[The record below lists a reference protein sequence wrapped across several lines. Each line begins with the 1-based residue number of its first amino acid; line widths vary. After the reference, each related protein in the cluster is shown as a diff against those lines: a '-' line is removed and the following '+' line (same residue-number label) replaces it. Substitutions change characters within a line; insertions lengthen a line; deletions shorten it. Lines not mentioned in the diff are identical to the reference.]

1 MAQPLSPPACGSA
14 SLLALT
20 TIDTVCGW
28 ADSDFGEGGHMAR
41 NWFQSDRREPTDEA
55 MTMTRFLRVGPD
67 TSRRAFIAL
76 AVGSSAAVVMP
87 MPSAAAATV
96 MILIDTPCA
105 PEQTYEVTT
114 ASCQIV
120 ETMTPA
126 QQVAEDS
133 AS

>member
-1 MAQPLSPPACGSA
+1 
-14 SLLALT
+14 
-20 TIDTVCGW
+20 
-28 ADSDFGEGGHMAR
+28 MAR
-41 NWFQSDRREPTDEA
+41 SWFHSDRREPRDEA
-55 MTMTRFLRVGPD
+55 MSMARFLRVGPD

-87 MPSAAAATV
+87 MPSAAAATA

-105 PEQTYEVTT
+105 PEQTFEVTT

-126 QQVAEDS
+126 EQAAEES